1 MEIWKNWHWTYLT
14 PYYILDW
21 WPSPMYEKPILD
33 INGPLVVSH
42 SENDLS
48 IWIIIP
54 FPHVWRSAYLKSPAT
69 LWSRWVSS
77 RGTDIREDVQ
87 RINFWWPRP
96 VPNICSKLLNNFV
109 SLYFDACPYQN
120 LEGTYSCPVLNG
132 MFTRSRLG
140 ESLESRNLGVQF
152 AGWLWTCVPVCWVGY
167 MFAP

>member
-77 RGTDIREDVQ
+77 RGTDIREEVQ

-109 SLYFDACPYQN
+109 SLYFDACLFPGSKWHVHQ
-120 LEGTYSCPVLNG
+120 VQ
-132 MFTRSRLG
+132 SRKTPNCWLG
-140 ESLESRNLGVQF
+140 ESLESRTLGVQF